1 MTPSLQEYFTGKIL
15 ILNGFQ
21 YYIEIINDNSV
32 KFKGCREM
40 KFNVFLGLLIFHKY
54 ENLISYD
61 FLLKNY
67 PELLI

>member
-1 MTPSLQEYFTGKIL
+1 MTPSLQEYFTGKML
-15 ILNGFQ
+15 ILSGFQ

-32 KFKGCREM
+32 KFKGCSEM
-40 KFNVFLGLLIFHKY
+40 EFNIFLYLLIFHKY

>member
-1 MTPSLQEYFTGKIL
+1 MTLSLQEYFTGKMV

-32 KFKGCREM
+32 